1 MTEPASSYTAR
12 AGVRNGASQCLA
24 AATIV
29 AALAAAAVWAGG
41 LADETRRAL
50 RFGFGGL
57 ERSPDEA
64 ARIALYNARVAGGT
78 LLCAIVAPH
87 VSLRARRAIFLL
99 LCTVLVCCAS
109 AVGVA
114 VGAYGTR
121 LIRAVAVH
129 GPVEFSAFSLAGG
142 AYMQACTQAL
152 TRRELAAV
160 AAATGLLLIVAAVL
174 ETYVS
179 NGGMR

>member
-1 MTEPASSYTAR
+1 MTAVAAAPALVGVWKGAAR
-12 AGVRNGASQCLA
+12 CLA

-29 AALAAAAVWAGG
+29 AAGAAAAVWFGG

-57 ERSPDEA
+57 ERSPGEA
-64 ARIALYNARVAGGT
+64 ASIALYNARVAGGT
-78 LLCAIVAPH
+78 LLCAFVAPR

-109 AVGVA
+109 AIGVA
-114 VGAYGTR
+114 IGAYGTR
-121 LIRAVAVH
+121 LVRAVAVH
-129 GPVEFSAFSLAGG
+129 GPVEFSAFALAGG
-142 AYMQACTQAL
+142 AYMQACKQAL
-152 TRRELAAV
+152 TGRELAAV
-160 AAATGLLLIVAAVL
+160 TAGTGLLLIVAAAL

-179 NGGMR
+179 TGVMR

>member
-1 MTEPASSYTAR
+1 MTEPALSNAPL
-12 AGVRNGASQCLA
+12 AGVRNGAAQCLA

-57 ERSPDEA
+57 ERTPGEA
-64 ARIALYNARVAGGT
+64 ASIALYNARVAGGT

-99 LCTVLVCCAS
+99 LCTVLACCAS

-114 VGAYGTR
+114 IGAYGSR

-129 GPVEFSAFSLAGG
+129 GPVEFSAFALAGG
-142 AYMQACTQAL
+142 AYMQACKQGL
-152 TRRELAAV
+152 SRRELAAIT
-160 AAATGLLLIVAAVL
+160 AGTGLLLIVAAVL

-179 NGGMR
+179 NGGTR